1 MKTTNANLSVS
12 TDTLQT
18 EKKERVSYGI
28 YFLGQLIFYG
38 MISGYLQIFF
48 TDISIPATVVAIIF
62 LAARIWDAVNDPMM
76 GVIVDK
82 ANLKG
87 GKYKPWIKL
96 SAFLIPVFTILLF
109 AIPSSFSMTLK
120 ITLAA
125 ILYICWGMSYTMC
138 DIPIFSVAAAMT
150 GNVNERTRIISYGR
164 SMMFVGSLL
173 ISIAVPLAYPKIG
186 WFLTVLIFSLLA
198 FTVMLPIGFV
208 AKERNLSNSKAPTL
222 KILLRTI
229 VSNKYLMVFFIAN
242 IVAGLTNTAL
252 TISGYFAIYNL
263 GSTDMMVPL
272 SVIPLIPVIFLA
284 LLTSRITKK
293 IDKFTLYLISLGGS
307 ILFSIVT
314 YIVGYD
320 NLIVFFSVFAL
331 RSIFFYI
338 TAIISAM
345 IFLDC
350 AEYGLFKTGENTTAS
365 IMSLST
371 FCAKC
376 LSAVA
381 GSLSMFVLGAA
392 GFVSGGGVTQP
403 STVLSSL
410 WIMISILPVAGQLV
424 AFVILLLGYK
434 LREKD
439 VQIMAKVNHG
449 ELSRDEAK
457 ALFSR
462 PY

>member
-1 MKTTNANLSVS
+1 MNSKNLPVS

-18 EKKERVSYGI
+18 QKKERFTYGI
-28 YFLGQLIFYG
+28 YFLGQLVIYG
-38 MISGYLQIFF
+38 IISGYLQIFF
-48 TDISIPATVVAIIF
+48 TDIAIPATAVAIIF

-87 GKYKPWIKL
+87 GKYKPWLKL
-96 SAFLIPVFTILLF
+96 SAILIPVFTILLF
-109 AIPSSFSMTLK
+109 AIPSTFSMTLK

-125 ILYICWGMSYTMC
+125 MLYIFWGMSYTMC

-150 GNVNERTRIISYGR
+150 VNVNERTRIISYGR

-173 ISIAVPLAYPKIG
+173 ISVAIPLAYPKIG
-186 WFLTVLIFSLLA
+186 WFLTVLIFSLIA
-198 FTVMLPIGFV
+198 FAVMLPIGFV
-208 AKERNLSNSKAPTL
+208 AKERNLAKSKAPTL
-222 KILLRTI
+222 KVLIQTI
-229 VSNKYLMVFFIAN
+229 ISNKYLMVFFIAS
-242 IVAGLTNTAL
+242 IIAGLTNTAL

-272 SVIPLIPVIFLA
+272 AVIPLVPVIILA

-293 IDKFTLYLISLGGS
+293 IDKFTIYLIALGGS

-314 YIVGYD
+314 YIAGYE

-331 RSIFFYI
+331 RSIFFYM
-338 TAIISAM
+338 TAILSAM

-350 AEYGLFKTGENTTAS
+350 AEYGLFKTGENATAS
-365 IMSLST
+365 TMSLST

-392 GFVSGGGVTQP
+392 GFVSGADVTQP
-403 STVLSSL
+403 ASVLSSL
-410 WIMISILPVAGQLV
+410 WIMISIFPAAGQIV
-424 AFVILLLGYK
+424 AFVILLFGYK

-449 ELSRDEAK
+449 ELSRDEAT